1 MALGHGGRAVRVERE
16 GVAVDHA
23 LQVGADVA
31 GVLRRLRPGGIQRGI
46 VHGFERQ
53 QFVALRH
60 VGTGRGG
67 EVQHAARV
75 RREQHMLHL
84 HGFEHGQLGARR
96 HHVALGHGV
105 LHQARGHG
113 GAHGMRVGVLGGH
126 FWF

>member
-1 MALGHGGRAVRVERE
+1 MWP
-16 GVAVDHA
+16 
-23 LQVGADVA
+23 
-31 GVLRRLRPGGIQRGI
+31 GVLWPPRPGSVQRGV

-75 RREQHMLHL
+75 RREQHVFHL
-84 HGFEHGQLGARR
+84 HGFEHGELGARR

-113 GAHGMRVGVLGGH
+113 GAHSVRISALRRGGV
-126 FWF
+126 F